1 MVLLFKHFIHISLF
15 KSPEVLTL
23 LSPLTGRDVVKG
35 GVVGDAWRRGC
46 VGEAIRFILDDT
58 ISSDALELLFTL

>member
-1 MVLLFKHFIHISLF
+1 M
-15 KSPEVLTL
+15 LTL
-23 LSPLTGRDVVKG
+23 LSPLTGCDVVKG

-58 ISSDALELLFTL
+58 ISSEAALHFIACH